1 MGRVGLVGAL
11 GLKVLRVH
19 ERIINPLTKKGK
31 KRKGNER
38 KRTGDKKKKSRKA
51 KEVNIGANE

>member
-1 MGRVGLVGAL
+1 MSASS
-11 GLKVLRVH
+11 
-19 ERIINPLTKKGK
+19 NPLTKKGK

>member
-11 GLKVLRVH
+11 GLKVLRGN
-19 ERIINPLTKKGK
+19 ERNIKPAKQKGKK

-51 KEVNIGANE
+51 KEVNIGAN

>member
-19 ERIINPLTKKGK
+19 ERIIKPANQKEKKKEKKMKGKEREIK
-31 KRKGNER
+31 KRKAEKQR
-38 KRTGDKKKKSRKA
+38 K
-51 KEVNIGANE
+51 

>member
-19 ERIINPLTKKGK
+19 ERIIKPANQKGK
-31 KRKGNER
+31 KRKKMKGKEQEIKKEKPKSKGR
-38 KRTGDKKKKSRKA
+38 KYWCQ
-51 KEVNIGANE
+51 